1 MNSKISAVIDLLADG
16 EWHLIA
22 WLREML
28 KLAQTEEEHII
39 QFLEEFGLANVDST
53 ARRVKINEEFKKLS
67 ELPTI

>member
-28 KLAQTEEEHII
+28 QLAQTEEEHIMH
-39 QFLEEFGLANVDST
+39 FLEEFGLAHVDST
-53 ARRVKINEEFKKLS
+53 GRRAKINEEFKKLP